1 MLLHTN
7 STWFL
12 PRNPFLKFKIQY
24 LHSIKKWSIEL
35 TPFLFCQ
42 SHTSINNENAE
53 FNFSKFP
60 LASLSNTSA
69 HYLKK
74 NQKIFLVR
82 ICANLPCPST
92 IAVDLRTIHFHPHS
106 WFFGQ
111 HFCFLWKTIGSRKRN
126 LVHVIAMYCLNLLA
140 TQKCYLFKN

>member
-1 MLLHTN
+1 M
-7 STWFL
+7 

-74 NQKIFLVR
+74 KIRKFSLFEFAR
-82 ICANLPCPST
+82 IFPVPHQSLCILCTWLSLKKRQSVPSRASLFET
-92 IAVDLRTIHFHPHS
+92 AVKILRTHA
-106 WFFGQ
+106 Q
-111 HFCFLWKTIGSRKRN
+111 TR
-126 LVHVIAMYCLNLLA
+126 A
-140 TQKCYLFKN
+140 TPEKQDSQRVAKWPIVE